1 MTANCTGQAAGWR
14 TPRSGLLSSSIRM
27 RRPPAHST
35 ATYTFSWMRNWTR
48 SAAYN
53 ATAAAAVQ
61 AALGHHL
68 WTDWVWKDTI
78 CSAWAPAPR
87 PRLLPRCIRSCL
99 HPVSHLEEDSH
110 LPRASVALARAPR
123 SWADQM
129 GGFVPLQRPLF
140 VCRCARWERRRTVW
154 ASHFNSHPLSR
165 VQACQASVDDRP
177 TSSSYHML
185 VCTANSKWML
195 YLLALCA
202 RSWSRLRSL

>member
-1 MTANCTGQAAGWR
+1 MCVDRALCGCVVNSLVHFCWFYSVIKVYICDFQIKIQLSMTANCTGQADGWR

-78 CSAWAPAPR
+78 CSGWAPAPR
-87 PRLLPRCIRSCL
+87 LRLLSRCIRSCL
-99 HPVSHLEEDSH
+99 HPVSHLEEESH
-110 LPRASVALARAPR
+110 LPRASMALARAPR
-123 SWADQM
+123 VSI
-129 GGFVPLQRPLF
+129 
-140 VCRCARWERRRTVW
+140 
-154 ASHFNSHPLSR
+154 
-165 VQACQASVDDRP
+165 
-177 TSSSYHML
+177 
-185 VCTANSKWML
+185 
-195 YLLALCA
+195 LLH
-202 RSWSRLRSL
+202 W